1 VPNRTLEGIPAPHT
15 GTPARGGGSGYTVVM
30 EQAIT
35 AALPPDD
42 LAALDRV
49 CRDQGVS
56 RLDAVESAVRWYIE
70 RDGDLPSVAEIDDEI
85 EL

>member
-1 VPNRTLEGIPAPHT
+1 
-15 GTPARGGGSGYTVVM
+15 M

-35 AALPPDD
+35 ASLPPED

-70 RDGDLPSVAEIDDEI
+70 REGDLPSVGDLDEP
-85 EL
+85 EP

>member
-1 VPNRTLEGIPAPHT
+1 
-15 GTPARGGGSGYTVVM
+15 M

-35 AALPPDD
+35 ASLPPED

-56 RLDAVESAVRWYIE
+56 RLDAVESAVRWYIDRE
-70 RDGDLPSVAEIDDEI
+70 GDLPLVDDPADEI
-85 EL
+85 EP

>member
-1 VPNRTLEGIPAPHT
+1 
-15 GTPARGGGSGYTVVM
+15 M

-35 AALPPDD
+35 ATLLLDD

-56 RLDAVESAVRWYIE
+56 RHDAVHEAVRWYIE
-70 RDGDLPSVAEIDDEI
+70 REGNLPSIDDLDDEI
-85 EL
+85 EP

>member
-1 VPNRTLEGIPAPHT
+1 
-15 GTPARGGGSGYTVVM
+15 M

-35 AALPPDD
+35 ATLPPED

-56 RLDAVESAVRWYIE
+56 RRDAVESAVHWYIE
-70 RDGDLPSVAEIDDEI
+70 REGELPPVDDLDEAEA
-85 EL
+85 

>member
-1 VPNRTLEGIPAPHT
+1 
-15 GTPARGGGSGYTVVM
+15 M

-35 AALPPDD
+35 ASLAPDD

-70 RDGDLPSVAEIDDEI
+70 REGDLPSVDDPADEI
-85 EL
+85 TP

>member
-1 VPNRTLEGIPAPHT
+1 
-15 GTPARGGGSGYTVVM
+15 M

-35 AALPPDD
+35 ATLPPDD

-56 RLDAVESAVRWYIE
+56 RHDAVHEALRWYIE
-70 RDGDLPSVAEIDDEI
+70 REGDLPSVDDLDDEI
-85 EL
+85 EP

>member
-1 VPNRTLEGIPAPHT
+1 
-15 GTPARGGGSGYTVVM
+15 M

-35 AALPPDD
+35 ATLPPED
-42 LAALDRV
+42 LAELDRV

-70 RDGDLPSVAEIDDEI
+70 REGELPPLDDLDEI
-85 EL
+85 ELP